1 MSPLACSTLLLL
13 MAMSIGAIAAP
24 APESER
30 EPVPEPLPTPQPDA
44 DALLVE
50 EMAPLR
56 EALTPLIQGA
66 QAEYA
71 IPGLSLALVRHDRI
85 LWLEGFGLAEPEQQ
99 RPAQAQTRYRAG
111 SLAKP
116 ITALLVLAQQAQGN
130 IDIDQPVGSALPGF
144 RLQSR
149 FDQTAQPITVRQLLS
164 HHAGLPSDL
173 NKGLWS
179 DEPFTQV
186 RERLRDEYAAFPP
199 NLIFNYSNLGYS
211 LLGHLL
217 QVVTHTPFAEHAQQA
232 LFEPLGLT
240 QTRFAAQPKG
250 DDAFAM
256 GHRNGERFA
265 PLALRD
271 LPAQGLETSAAD
283 MARLSIALL
292 CAGELEGEQLI
303 APSLIEAMIEP
314 QNAEIA
320 LDLGL
325 SVGLGVFLEQ
335 QSIPGATRVVRHSG
349 NSLGYTAEWVLLPEQ
364 GLGVVVLANAGH
376 AERVV
381 TPLAEAIL
389 TNAMTLEPEPIP
401 ADLFVAA
408 AKTPPTPTDAT
419 TLTETLPAEG
429 HFATDLGLIAIQP
442 QQESLCACM
451 TGEQLDLM
459 PYPQGWIG
467 AAPSDQ
473 RGDASETDRLGSS
486 TLRRLRELRL
496 QTRRIAGR
504 EVLVANTP
512 QGERIIG
519 EKVPQEPVPQ
529 AWQERLGAWR
539 ILNPDPGFPV
549 TDLELKL
556 TDDKLCLSYRM
567 PVLSPERIQV
577 PLRAVTNERAI
588 LLGLGRTRGDSVQMV
603 EHEGQTRLRWSGY
616 LAEPNLMQA
625 DELPKPL
632 DTHGT
637 NR

>member
-1 MSPLACSTLLLL
+1 MTPPGRPALLLL
-13 MAMSIGAIAAP
+13 LALSAMAAAEPPSEPTPAP
-24 APESER
+24 APIQGETE
-30 EPVPEPLPTPQPDA
+30 
-44 DALLVE
+44 ALIVE

-56 EALTPLIQGA
+56 EALTPLIQAA
-66 QAEYA
+66 QSKYA

-85 LWLEGFGLAEPEQQ
+85 LWLEGFGLADPEQQ

-116 ITALLVLAQQAQGN
+116 ITALLVLAQQAQGA

-179 DEPFTQV
+179 TEPFTQV
-186 RERLRDEYAAFPP
+186 RERLHDEYAAFPP

-211 LLGHLL
+211 LLGHLV
-217 QVVTHTPFAEHAQQA
+217 QVATETPFAEYAQQA
-232 LFEPLGLT
+232 LFEPLGLSHS
-240 QTRFAAQPKG
+240 RFAAKPTF
-250 DDAFAM
+250 DDALAM
-256 GHRNGERFA
+256 GHRNGDRFA
-265 PLALRD
+265 PLPLRD

-292 CAGELEGEQLI
+292 CAGELEGRQVIE
-303 APSLIEAMIEP
+303 PSLIETMIEP
-314 QNAEIA
+314 QNADIA

-325 SVGLGVFLEQ
+325 SVGLGIFLEE

-381 TPLAEAIL
+381 KPLAEAIL
-389 TNAMTLEPEPIP
+389 SNAMKLEPEPIP
-401 ADLFVAA
+401 SDLFVAA
-408 AKTPPTPTDAT
+408 AKTLPTPTAAT
-419 TLTETLPAEG
+419 ESTETLPAEG

-442 QQESLCACM
+442 QQDSLCACM

-467 AAPSDQ
+467 AAPSTSDQ
-473 RGDASETDRLGSS
+473 RGDEPEPASLGSAN
-486 TLRRLRELRL
+486 LRLLRELRL
-496 QTRRIAGR
+496 QTRRIEGR
-504 EVLVANTP
+504 EVMIADTP

-519 EKVPQEPVPQ
+519 EKVPQEPVPR
-529 AWQERLGAWR
+529 AWRERLGSWR

-549 TDLELKL
+549 TDLHLKL
-556 TDDKLCLSYRM
+556 TDGKLCLSYRM
-567 PVLSPERIQV
+567 PVLSPDRIQV
-577 PLRAVTNERAI
+577 PLRAVTDMRAI
-588 LLGLGRTRGDSVQMV
+588 MLGLGRTRGDSVQMV
-603 EHEGQTRLRWSGY
+603 EHEGQIRLRWSGY
-616 LAEPNLMQA
+616 LAEPVGGSDDPKASSAGVALGH
-625 DELPKPL
+625 EL
-632 DTHGT
+632 
-637 NR
+637 

>member
-1 MSPLACSTLLLL
+1 MTPLGRITLLLL
-13 MAMSIGAIAAP
+13 SVISLGAVAVP
-24 APESER
+24 AS
-30 EPVPEPLPTPQPDA
+30 EPVPKPKPLPTQPDA
-44 DALLVE
+44 NAIIVE

-56 EALTPLIQGA
+56 EALTPLIQAA
-66 QAEYA
+66 QADYA
-71 IPGLSLALVRHDRI
+71 IPGLSLALVRHDRT

-116 ITALLVLAQQAQGN
+116 ITALLVLAQQAQGR

-149 FDQTAQPITVRQLLS
+149 FDQTAQPITLRQLLG
-164 HHAGLPSDL
+164 HHSGLPSDL

-199 NLIFNYSNLGYS
+199 NLIFHYSNLGYS

-217 QVVTHTPFAEHAQQA
+217 QVVTQTPFAEHAQQT
-232 LFEPLGLT
+232 LFEPLGLS
-240 QTRFAAQPKG
+240 QTRFAAQPTR

-256 GHRNGERFA
+256 GHRNGDRFA
-265 PLALRD
+265 PLPLRD
-271 LPAQGLETSAAD
+271 LPAQGLETNAAD

-292 CAGELEGEQLI
+292 CAGELEGKQLI
-303 APSLIEAMIEP
+303 EPSLIEAMIEP
-314 QNAEIA
+314 QNADIA
-320 LDLGL
+320 LDKGL

-335 QSIPGATRVVRHSG
+335 QSILGATRVVRHSG

-419 TLTETLPAEG
+419 EPTETLPAEG

-442 QQESLCACM
+442 QRDRLCACM

-473 RGDASETDRLGSS
+473 RGDASESEPARLGSAS
-486 TLRRLRELRL
+486 LRRLRELRL
-496 QTRRIAGR
+496 QTRLIEGR
-504 EVLVANTP
+504 EVLVADTP

-549 TDLELKL
+549 TDLQLKL
-556 TDDKLCLSYRM
+556 TDGKLCLSYRM
-567 PVLSPERIQV
+567 PVLSPDRIQV

-603 EHEGQTRLRWSGY
+603 DHEGQARLRWSGY
-616 LAEPNLMQA
+616 LAEPVDQNG
-625 DELPKPL
+625 EPKASSA
-632 DTHGT
+632 GAQFA
-637 NR
+637 R